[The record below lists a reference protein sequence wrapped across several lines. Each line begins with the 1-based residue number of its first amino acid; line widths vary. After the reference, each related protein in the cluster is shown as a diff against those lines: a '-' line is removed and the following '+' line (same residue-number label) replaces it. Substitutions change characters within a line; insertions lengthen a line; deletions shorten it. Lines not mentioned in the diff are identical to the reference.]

1 LVIEPNNKTILEEL
15 KKLPPSNDNNT
26 KQKQPQ
32 VQKRRL
38 PIRIVDEE
46 YPSAQKSRSV
56 PTKPIKTSPPPK
68 ISAQQNTK
76 GKAEPIKTEPVK
88 TEPVKTEPVKTEPIK
103 AAHIKAEPVKVEPQ
117 PTENKIPINTKLPA
131 KFKCPLT
138 NLEFERDWKTYKVRG
153 DDLLYQYFKVKKK
166 SYTKHFLKKK
176 KKKKKK
182 KTFKN

>member
-56 PTKPIKTSPPPK
+56 PTKPVKTSPPPK

-88 TEPVKTEPVKTEPIK
+88 TEP
-103 AAHIKAEPVKVEPQ
+103 IKAEPVKVEPVKVEPKPQ

-131 KFKCPLT
+131 KFNCPLT

-153 DDLLYQYFKVKKK
+153 DDLLYQYFKVKK
-166 SYTKHFLKKK
+166 SYINHIFF
-176 KKKKKK
+176 KK
-182 KTFKN
+182 KTRSLTHS